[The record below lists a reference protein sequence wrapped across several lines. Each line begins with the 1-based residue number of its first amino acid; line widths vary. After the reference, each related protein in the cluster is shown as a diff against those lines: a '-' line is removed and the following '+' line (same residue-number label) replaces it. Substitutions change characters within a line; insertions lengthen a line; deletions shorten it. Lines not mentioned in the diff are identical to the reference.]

1 MNNHE
6 IVGEAARFIATIR
19 KKIAVHSEWMIE
31 RQWDAAERKV
41 GRKRLTVLRS
51 KIKDTF
57 TGLKFNLLTIYVKLL
72 SFVLPKL
79 TRN

>member
-1 MNNHE
+1 
-6 IVGEAARFIATIR
+6 
-19 KKIAVHSEWMIE
+19 MIE

-72 SFVLPKL
+72 SFALPKL
-79 TRN
+79 TRD